1 MIKDIDYALVEEKRP
16 PMYTS
21 MKYWGKKPHNIWN
34 EYIKT
39 YTKENDIVLDPFSG
53 SAVAAFEAVRCNR
66 KAIAFDINP
75 LTSFIIDVYS
85 TEFDRDKFKN
95 AVREIYDNI
104 SKDECYNSYY
114 NIRCT
119 ECGNNDAII
128 QHFKWENNKIY
139 EYGVECPN
147 CKKRYLCKS
156 DKIQEDKA
164 ESQKNIVI
172 KNWYPKEKFYKT
184 PSISNSFL
192 KNIGGN
198 SFADIWTKRNMYVL
212 SKIFNLIDSYDEE
225 VKKQLIFGLIQSVH
239 LCSKMCVPR
248 RAESNRSFS
257 TSWGRSAFI
266 CSARQMEMNPLLVFF
281 NNCIGK
287 QSVESAMLSVKKHV
301 GKTPKSYFVADTHKT
316 ILNLDEIFEK
326 YDIIY
331 GVVDI
336 NDITQIIPEEK
347 IKFVITDPPYGGLVQ
362 YMDLSQ
368 IWLIWLKHF
377 DSKYEPQINKEIT
390 IKKGIVEVD
399 EYCRRFTAGI
409 RNLYSVLKD
418 NEKIV
423 FTFHN
428 KEIKVWNAFL
438 RSLSQ
443 AGFRIEKVIHQQNKR
458 TGESNVANPYGTSAS
473 DFYIRCS
480 KSEYVERIRTN
491 KDEFENFIVD
501 RAVKIISA
509 RNEPTPY
516 QILFNGLL
524 SEISKAGFDL
534 EDFDEN
540 ISNFLEKH
548 IGNVFVIEN
557 TEKVYGP
564 LWWLTDVSTIKENVV
579 PLSQRVEVTVREV
592 LKEKREVK
600 IDEILAEI
608 FINYPNGLTPDIKKI
623 DEYVKKYAYPSGERW
638 IYNGK

>member
-1 MIKDIDYALVEEKRP
+1 MMNDIDYALVEEKRP

-85 TEFDRDKFKN
+85 TEFDRDKFEN
-95 AVREIYDNI
+95 AVKEIYDNI
-104 SKDECYNSYY
+104 SKDECYNLHY
-114 NIRCT
+114 NIRCK
-119 ECGNNDAII
+119 ECGNTDAII
-128 QHFKWENNKIY
+128 QHFKWENNNIY

-156 DKIQEDKA
+156 DMMQERKA

-172 KNWYPKEKFYKT
+172 KSWYPKEKFYET

-192 KNIGGN
+192 KNIGGD

-212 SKIFNLIDSYDEE
+212 SKIYDLIDSYDGE
-225 VKKQLIFGLIQSVH
+225 VKRQLIFGLIQSVH

-287 QSVESAMLSVKKHV
+287 QSVESAMLSVKRHI
-301 GKTPKSYFVADTHKT
+301 GKTPKSYFVESVHKT
-316 ILNLDEIFEK
+316 KLNLDEIFEK

-336 NDITQIIPEEK
+336 NDITKIIPEEK

-377 DSKYEPQINKEIT
+377 DSKYEPQIDKEIT

-399 EYCRRFTAGI
+399 EYCRRFTDGI
-409 RNLYSVLKD
+409 RNLYTVLKD
-418 NEKIV
+418 NAKIV

-534 EDFDEN
+534 EDFDDN

-548 IGNVFVIEN
+548 IGSVFVIEN

-564 LWWLTDVSTIKENVV
+564 LWWLSDVSSIKGNVV